1 VSFVLNA
8 LAFFIRWPLA
18 ALIPAALFFFIFHWR
33 KTSFALIAAILW
45 ALYAVYESL
54 MAARVLCSG
63 ECNIRI
69 DLIALYPLL
78 AVVSLI
84 ALVELAIRA
93 LRRKPRPHG
102 PA

>member
-1 VSFVLNA
+1 MSFVLGA

-18 ALIPAALFFFIFHWR
+18 ALIPALFFGFIYFR
-33 KTSFALIAAILW
+33 KHHPFSLIAAILW

-78 AVVSLI
+78 AVVSLV

-93 LRRKPRPHG
+93 LRRKPRPDG

>member
-1 VSFVLNA
+1 MSLALGA

-18 ALIPAALFFFIFHWR
+18 ALVPALLFIVIYYWR

-54 MAARVLCSG
+54 MSARVLCSG

-78 AVVSLI
+78 AVVSIVALI
-84 ALVELAIRA
+84 ELAAR
-93 LRRKPRPHG
+93 RKRKPRGAP
-102 PA
+102 